1 MYNWLDITIVVVG
14 LIAVGV
20 GARAGLIGLLTT
32 VIGAVIGFLAAWFFN
47 GSAAQQLAP
56 YIENAIVARVVGFVV
71 VGALAF
77 GAIRLLGM
85 LFRRVL
91 STLLL
96 GWVDRAAGGVV
107 GLVIAILVT
116 GGFVWVLNLAPLD
129 VTRRAVA
136 DSSLAPRVS
145 VGLELV
151 TAQVVGALPAIME
164 TLKDP
169 AVSEA
174 LRQVPGQE
182 LAASLLGSGEGGTT
196 STFQIPSVLQALF
209 DRDPVSAIKALA
221 VVVPRERLESLAASL
236 LRDQAQKTVRQVLDG
251 PHSKALESI
260 LGKDYEQLLE
270 RLPDSLDA
278 STLLDLLTDP
288 GSALYAAASE

>member
-1 MYNWLDITIVVVG
+1 MNNWLDITIVVVG

-20 GARAGLIGLLTT
+20 GVRTGLIGLLTT
-32 VIGAVIGFLAAWFFN
+32 MIGAVVGILAAWFFN
-47 GSAAQQLAP
+47 GFAVQQLAP
-56 YIENAIVARVVGFVV
+56 YIDNAILARVVGFLV

-77 GAIRLLGM
+77 GAVRLLGF
-85 LFRRVL
+85 LFRTVL
-91 STLLL
+91 SALLL

-136 DSSLAPRVS
+136 DSALAPRVS
-145 VGLELV
+145 VGLDLV
-151 TAQVVGALPAIME
+151 TTQVVRALPTIME
-164 TLKDP
+164 ALNDP
-169 AVSEA
+169 AVFEA

-182 LAASLLGSGEGGTT
+182 LAASLLGSGEEGTT
-196 STFQIPSVLQALF
+196 SAFQVPSALQDLF

-221 VVVPRERLESLAASL
+221 AVVPRDRLESLGASL

-251 PHSKALESI
+251 PHSEALESI

-270 RLPDSLDA
+270 QLPDSLDA
-278 STLLDLLTDP
+278 STLLDLLTDQ
-288 GSALYAAASE
+288 GSALFAAASE